1 MVKIEEFAVERWM
14 DDHENDAKYN
24 LAETC
29 CASISLNDLM
39 SFSDQQT
46 SIIDYAQKQVYGA
59 IRGSKA
65 LRSNIAKL
73 YTTESSGCLSPD
85 NVLVTNG
92 AIQANFLALYTNV
105 GPGDHVICHYPTYQQ
120 LYSVPEG
127 FGAEVDLWRSK
138 EDAGWQLDLEELKS
152 LIKPNTKLIII
163 NNPQNPT
170 GAVLNR
176 ETLQGI
182 VDIAREHNIMIH
194 SDEVY
199 RPLFHSVNTGEQEH
213 PPSILS
219 LGYDKVVATGSMSKA
234 FSLAGIRLGWI
245 VSRNPE
251 IIEACASIRHYT
263 IISVG
268 QLDDSVATLAL
279 STPTIH
285 NLLERNIQLARQN
298 LAALDTFIKE
308 FEWAIEW
315 TRPQA
320 GTTAFI
326 KFVNREGKPIDD
338 VVLCQQLQKQ
348 IGVMFVPGSQC
359 FGGGIDF
366 KGYIRMGYVPEHQV
380 MVDGLLALRK
390 FMRNGYEQLPVATA

>member
-14 DDHENDAKYN
+14 DEYENDAKYN

-29 CASISLNDLM
+29 CASISLNDLI
-39 SFSDQQT
+39 SLSGQQT

-65 LRSNIAKL
+65 LRSNIAQL
-73 YTTESSGCLSPD
+73 YTTESSDSLSPD

-120 LYSVPEG
+120 LYSVPEA

-138 EDAGWQLDLEELKS
+138 EDAGWQLDLDDLRS

-170 GAVLNR
+170 GAILKR

-199 RPLFHSVNTGEQEH
+199 RPLFHSLNADQHEN

-245 VSRNPE
+245 VSRSPE
-251 IIEACASIRHYT
+251 IIEACASARDYT

-279 STPTIH
+279 STPAVH

-298 LAALDTFIKE
+298 LATLETFIKE

-320 GTTAFI
+320 GTTALV

-338 VVLCQQLQKQ
+338 VVFCQQLQKQ
-348 IGVMFVPGSQC
+348 TGVMFVPGSQC
-359 FGGGIDF
+359 FGGGVDF
-366 KGYIRMGYVPEHQV
+366 KGYVRIGFVPEHQV
-380 MVDGLLALRK
+380 MVDGLQALRE